1 MRAASQLID
10 DHDSVKEEKGK
21 TEGDKERGREKASG
35 IASPTFVSTVRF
47 EVAGAGRRAAAD
59 TSALAHPQT

>member
-1 MRAASQLID
+1 MW
-10 DHDSVKEEKGK
+10 KEEKGK

-59 TSALAHPQT
+59 TSALAHPQS